1 MSKRSNNKAQVI
13 HDEVI
18 NHVEET
24 VVAVVEK
31 KSRKVVEKISM
42 TAAQEEGYKELLT
55 KSAKIRFLASHAF
68 SRGSIAEHLGI
79 RYQHVRN
86 VLETPLKR
94 VVEI

>member
-1 MSKRSNNKAQVI
+1 MSKRSNKKAQVI

-24 VVAVVEK
+24 VVEK
-31 KSRKVVEKISM
+31 KSRKVIEKISM
-42 TAAQEEGYKELLT
+42 TGAQEEGYAELKT
-55 KSAKIRFLASHAF
+55 KSAKIRFLASQAF
-68 SRGSIAEHLGI
+68 SRGSIADYLGI

-94 VVEI
+94 VVEV